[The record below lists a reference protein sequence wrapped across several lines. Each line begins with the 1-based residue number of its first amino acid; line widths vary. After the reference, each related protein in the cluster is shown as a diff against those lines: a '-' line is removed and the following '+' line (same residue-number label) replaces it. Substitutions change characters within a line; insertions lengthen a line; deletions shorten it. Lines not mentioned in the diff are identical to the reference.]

1 MGGALKRTEGWTHRA
16 DVKREVLC
24 VRLLVLLRG
33 IRLLHLLHLQLGRK
47 KSRQVG
53 DGERPGSDH
62 WGVGR
67 ETGSLT
73 TDQRAAPSGRDS

>member
-1 MGGALKRTEGWTHRA
+1 MSSTGYWGVGVGGALKRTEGWTHRA

-33 IRLLHLLHLQLGRK
+33 ICLLHLLHLQLRWK

-62 WGVGR
+62 WGLEER
-67 ETGSLT
+67 
-73 TDQRAAPSGRDS
+73 SGAL